1 MDRYA
6 VARHEVQLAA
16 ILVLQ
21 VRNSVS
27 SVHSFWAAGL
37 LFLAQRRNPAW
48 LNAGVRLGLQEPER
62 IVQPGAP
69 ELVYHD
75 SNLFNCSHAEA
86 SARGLTEWLDV
97 RPYVRLLLL
106 TTT

>member
-21 VRNSVS
+21 VRNSFS
-27 SVHSFWAAGL
+27 FVHSFWAAGL

-48 LNAGVRLGLQEPER
+48 LNAGVCFGAAGAGADRAAGRAGAGVPRQQPVQLQPR
-62 IVQPGAP
+62 GGVGARADG
-69 ELVYHD
+69 V
-75 SNLFNCSHAEA
+75 ARRA
-86 SARGLTEWLDV
+86 SL
-97 RPYVRLLLL
+97 RLLLL
-106 TTT
+106 SA